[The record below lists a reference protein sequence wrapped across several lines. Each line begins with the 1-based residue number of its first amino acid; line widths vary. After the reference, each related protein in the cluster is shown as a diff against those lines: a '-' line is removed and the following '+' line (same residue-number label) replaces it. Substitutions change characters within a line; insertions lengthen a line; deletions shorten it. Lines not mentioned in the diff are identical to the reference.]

1 MRAAAAGA
9 RSRGREAPPSP
20 RFTLVPATP
29 FRFDGDNAASVEVHV
44 VAFEA
49 RAAAGVDDDDDGEAW
64 SVARLEEYASA
75 LHSAEM
81 SASHVRGSDAL
92 LDNHF
97 GRRLGNSGA
106 SLDGLVARLNASAAP
121 FRLWRQTNN
130 NTSPPS
136 VGYFVYAA
144 SPGGSA
150 VQVVGKFDGAVP
162 AGIEEWSS
170 CLV

>member
-1 MRAAAAGA
+1 MRAAGH
-9 RSRGREAPPSP
+9 
-20 RFTLVPATP
+20 
-29 FRFDGDNAASVEVHV
+29 ASGGVGL
-44 VAFEA
+44 
-49 RAAAGVDDDDDGEAW
+49 RA
-64 SVARLEEYASA
+64 EYLQRQWAIA
-75 LHSAEM
+75 
-81 SASHVRGSDAL
+81 DA
-92 LDNHF
+92 DC
-97 GRRLGNSGA
+97 SGA
-106 SLDGLVARLNASAAP
+106 LSTREVVTLVARLNASAAP

>member
-1 MRAAAAGA
+1 MRT
-9 RSRGREAPPSP
+9 RSPSLAPFYTRPCAP
-20 RFTLVPATP
+20 P

-64 SVARLEEYASA
+64 SVARLEAYASA

-136 VGYFVYAA
+136 DSMSKPSVVNSDATRATSAPSLSILLNATMTGFPACFAA
-144 SPGGSA
+144 ARES
-150 VQVVGKFDGAVP
+150 
-162 AGIEEWSS
+162 
-170 CLV
+170 LV